1 MTFHNPTESV
11 VRNAMRKH
19 YIHFYLYR
27 WWYRMTKRGSQSRIA
42 FITVFFIFFL
52 TGFYNNI
59 FLPETETSDIVNW
72 VCAVYY
78 LILIAWGILATL
90 DYVFQ
95 RARLDKAFDTTNE
108 ILRHNREAMI
118 SRATFN
124 EIITHL
130 GYSHA

>member
-27 WWYRMTKRGSQSRIA
+27 WWYRATHKHVKVFC
-42 FITVFFIFFL
+42 FITGTFFGLGMPMVTTDCDRVLEASFSIFWCLF
-52 TGFYNNI
+52 
-59 FLPETETSDIVNW
+59 
-72 VCAVYY
+72 
-78 LILIAWGILATL
+78 IAWGILATL

-95 RARLDKAFDTTNE
+95 RARLDKAFETTNE
-108 ILRHNREAMI
+108 ILRHNREVMI

-130 GYSHA
+130 GYNHA